1 MDTIIIYDSID
12 GMDIQYPIYTN
23 FNDNY
28 EEGLVMDEEFQ
39 EIQGIIGD
47 IVSNTVKQVVCLL
60 RMDKEIS
67 DLPGRDAISIWR
79 CEGISEDDIPGRGYR
94 LSD

>member
-1 MDTIIIYDSID
+1 
-12 GMDIQYPIYTN
+12 
-23 FNDNY
+23 
-28 EEGLVMDEEFQ
+28 MDEEFQ

-67 DLPGRDAISIWR
+67 DLPGSEAISIWR
-79 CEGISEDDIPGRGYR
+79 CEGISEDDIRAEDTDCLIDIVNNGWRYGEILLLYDN
-94 LSD
+94 LIHGHFN